1 MRAATGHLATLSEIA
16 TILVEEVI
24 RPEVLGDDTARLIRK
39 AAALGRS
46 TKTSSQPKLVEEAQ
60 GEATTPA

>member
-1 MRAATGHLATLSEIA
+1 MRPATGHLATLEEIA

-24 RPEVLGDDTARLIRK
+24 RPEALGDDTARLMRK

-46 TKTSSQPKLVEEAQ
+46 SRPRSTKNPLQD
-60 GEATTPA
+60 